1 MAWQRMRVLLKGED
15 PVDVQTNAWD
25 WADVELTPGEGVK
38 GLRLTFQV
46 AHHALVRTGVDG
58 VPRDF
63 DGFMEVLDGIPE
75 TLDDDS
81 PDLLDPTQPDR

>member
-1 MAWQRMRVLLKGED
+1 MAFQRFRVQIKGED

-25 WADVELTPGEGVK
+25 WADVELNPGEAVK
-38 GLRLTFQV
+38 GMKLTFQV
-46 AHHALVRTGVDG
+46 VHHALVREGADG

-63 DGFMEVLDGIPE
+63 AGFMEVLDGIPDA
-75 TLDDDS
+75 LDAES